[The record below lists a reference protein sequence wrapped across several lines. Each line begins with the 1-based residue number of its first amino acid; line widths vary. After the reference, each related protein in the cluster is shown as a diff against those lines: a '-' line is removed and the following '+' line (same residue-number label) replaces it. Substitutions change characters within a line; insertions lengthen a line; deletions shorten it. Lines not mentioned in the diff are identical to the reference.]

1 MFTKKFERRIYV
13 AAGVIGF
20 SLVLGGAFG
29 TYALWPSNLE
39 VGYQP
44 EQPIDFSHTIMAGD
58 FEIECIYCHSQA
70 EKGRYATTPP
80 TSTCM
85 KCHNEIKVKDT
96 QGNLKPAMVQLFDAW
111 EKKEPIQWAKVH
123 DLADFVYFD
132 HSRHLAEE
140 VECEEC
146 HGKVETMDR
155 VERVYS
161 LKMGWC
167 LECHREPPTER
178 TPEGQATRGPIH
190 CSACHR

>member
-1 MFTKKFERRIYV
+1 MFTRKFDRRIYV

-20 SLVLGGAFG
+20 SLMLGGAFG

-39 VGYQP
+39 IGYQP
-44 EQPIDFSHTIMAGD
+44 EQPIDFSHAIMAGQ
-58 FEIECIYCHSQA
+58 FKIECIYCHSQA
-70 EKGRYATTPP
+70 EKGAHATIPP
-80 TSTCM
+80 TTTCM
-85 KCHNEIKVKDT
+85 KCHTEILPKDS
-96 QGNLKPAMVQLFDAW
+96 QGNLKSNVADLLRYW
-111 EKKEPIQWAKVH
+111 EEKKPVQWAKVY

-132 HSRHLAEE
+132 HSRHIAGG

-167 LECHREPPTER
+167 LECHREPPTDL
-178 TPEGQATRGPIH
+178 TPEGQATRGPTY
-190 CSACHR
+190 CSTCHR

>member
-1 MFTKKFERRIYV
+1 MFTKKFDRRVYATLIVIV
-13 AAGVIGF
+13 AA
-20 SLVLGGAFG
+20 LVLGGSFG
-29 TYALWPSNLE
+29 TYTLWPANVE
-39 VGYQP
+39 TGYQP
-44 EQPIDFSHTIMAGD
+44 EQPVDFSHYIMAGE

-70 EKGRYATTPP
+70 EKGAYATIPP

-85 KCHNEIKVKDT
+85 KCHTEIKPKNAR
-96 QGNLKPAMVQLFDAW
+96 GELKPAVVKMLEYW
-111 EKKEPIQWAKVH
+111 ESKEPIPWVKVH

-132 HSRHLAEE
+132 HSRHTLEE

-155 VERVYS
+155 VQRVYS

-167 LECHREPPTER
+167 LECHMQDPTER
-178 TPEGQATRGPIH
+178 TPEGQETRGPIY